1 MEKLLS
7 FEVTYQSKIR
17 VESRYSRGLK
27 LYGDQ
32 RSASINIFSNTK
44 FDIKTENYATEELG
58 LDLIKL
64 RVDQSQDDPTR
75 YILTVVVPQEIT
87 HEFKSDIILTHPKTQ
102 VQTKIPFSFESATKK
117 PSASS
122 RRDSP
127 VVTRREAE

>member
-17 VESRYSRGLK
+17 VESKYARGIK

-32 RSASINIFSNTK
+32 RTAHINIFSNTK
-44 FDIKTENYATEELG
+44 FDTKTEPYAAEVLG
-58 LDLIKL
+58 QDLLKI
-64 RVDQSQDDPTR
+64 RVEVSQNDPTS

-102 VQTKIPFSFESATKK
+102 VQTKIPVSFENAGKKSSAKQ
-117 PSASS
+117 A
-122 RRDSP
+122 
-127 VVTRREAE
+127 

>member
-1 MEKLLS
+1 VEKLLS

-17 VESRYSRGLK
+17 VESRYARGLK
-27 LYGDQ
+27 LFGDQ

-44 FDIKTENYATEELG
+44 FDVKTENYATEELG

-87 HEFKSDIILTHPKTQ
+87 HEFKSDIILTHPKT
-102 VQTKIPFSFESATKK
+102 
-117 PSASS
+117 
-122 RRDSP
+122 
-127 VVTRREAE
+127 